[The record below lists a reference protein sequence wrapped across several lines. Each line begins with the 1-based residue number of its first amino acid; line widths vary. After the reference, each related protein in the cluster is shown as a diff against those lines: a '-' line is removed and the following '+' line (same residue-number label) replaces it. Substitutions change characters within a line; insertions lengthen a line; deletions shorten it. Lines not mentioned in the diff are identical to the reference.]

1 MRQPL
6 QNPAHS
12 SLSRLETGLSVPWG
26 QDLKGPIHSGARGP
40 GIWWG
45 VGGWPGGEG
54 QGSMLLTLRVFKGGW
69 GQGPPN
75 FGSKTISWEPF
86 IMGRVA
92 FRVLPKAAGK
102 KAPQEATREART
114 TLRAALGP
122 MSPFSILLPFSAVA
136 HGCGRHTPLEKLT
149 PD

>member
-6 QNPAHS
+6 QTPALS
-12 SLSRLETGLSVPWG
+12 SLGWVEAGISVPWG

-45 VGGWPGGEG
+45 VGERRGGGGEG
-54 QGSMLLTLRVFKGGW
+54 VYALEFEGSQEWLGP
-69 GQGPPN
+69 GPPN
-75 FGSKTISWEPF
+75 FRSKTISWEPL

-102 KAPQEATREART
+102 KSPQEATREARAT
-114 TLRAALGP
+114 PRAALGP

-136 HGCGRHTPLEKLT
+136 HGCGRHVPLEKLT